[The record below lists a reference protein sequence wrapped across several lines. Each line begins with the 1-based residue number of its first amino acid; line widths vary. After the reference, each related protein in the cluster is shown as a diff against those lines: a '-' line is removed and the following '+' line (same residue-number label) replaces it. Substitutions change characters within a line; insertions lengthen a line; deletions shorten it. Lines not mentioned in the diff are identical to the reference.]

1 MRLYTKVIL
10 LLMAIAAPA
19 GAASPCWKSQG
30 QQAMF
35 GSTEQGNMLKA
46 LAQANPKCPFVGI
59 VWSIDFSKRGGRGVM
74 YSLLLWDEDAKS
86 LVRLHV
92 HKESAVSWDKKSGI
106 DWKSWSSVTRDSL
119 KSEDMS
125 DGFDFPGY
133 TLGHGR
139 APLTSAAVKF
149 VKAHLTDTG
158 LTPGI

>member
-1 MRLYTKVIL
+1 MHLYTKVIL

-59 VWSIDFSKRGGRGVM
+59 VWSRDYSKRGGRGVE

-92 HKESAVSWDKKSGI
+92 HKEAGVVGWE
-106 DWKSWSSVTRDSL
+106 SWSSVTRDSL

-139 APLTSAAVKF
+139 APLTSTAVKF
-149 VKAHLTDTG
+149 VKARLTDTG